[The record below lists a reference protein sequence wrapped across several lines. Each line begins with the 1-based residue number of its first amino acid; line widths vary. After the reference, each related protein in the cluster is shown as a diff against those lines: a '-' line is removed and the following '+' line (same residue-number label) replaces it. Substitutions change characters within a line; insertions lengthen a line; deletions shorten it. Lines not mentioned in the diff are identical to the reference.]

1 MHLHTL
7 CQGHAAGCF
16 NCSRNASSNGSSLA
30 DLAMQHADL
39 KVDSQSFHF
48 CPSTGHGTP
57 SLSRLHVAAQHSAKG
72 GGSSLS
78 DLATQYSAKGSGLL
92 QPSPDIQPS
101 PKGIGSMQPTQHFA
115 KGSGS
120 LQPSLSDLAAQHS
133 AKGSGLMQPSITVQH
148 SAKGSGAMQS
158 AQHSAKGGG
167 SMQPTQHF
175 AKGSGS
181 LQPSLSDLAAQHS
194 AKGSGLMQPSIT
206 VQHSAK
212 GSGAMQSAQHSAKG
226 GGSMQPAQHSAK
238 EGGSVRPSL
247 SDLAAQHSAK
257 GGGLMQPSVAIQ
269 HSAKGSGSMPSAQH
283 SAKGGGSVQPS
294 LSDLAT
300 QHSAKGGGL
309 MQPSLAIQHSS
320 KGSGSIQLAQ
330 HSAKGS
336 RLMQP
341 SLCDLL
347 AQHSSKE
354 SGSLLAGPANRLL
367 VESHGSATQTLAGII
382 SLPGMSSSEMS
393 SFQNRTIGL
402 ASSGVHN
409 LTPGVVSDYDCER
422 PTLAALASLH
432 AAKQHQPSHL
442 SPQSLCSHV
451 SAADIQT
458 DLDSTSIAHREVTSP
473 LGPSSVASGRATSS
487 VVPAVSQSVVPQK
500 SLSHSQTS
508 QHTCTPN
515 SATHSVD
522 SGEDVTTNF
531 AVISSHPT
539 LNALCKGETTQL
551 SLSDLVKE
559 HSLTISE
566 LSHTP
571 LVRSHTEAAKLQ
583 PTSRELQPFL
593 RLTDRIRTTTE
604 APYVGGHVH
613 LREQKP
619 LRPPPGFKHLR
630 HSQPTVQSQTS
641 KSASLS
647 HGYVVADGSFSSPI
661 HSLRSFP
668 SSGIPTPLQFHSYQ
682 SSSNNCA
689 SAVPTL
695 FSVTLCKHYSL
706 GHDRMPYLRICR
718 AQSHVIKEL
727 ACAFDSHVA
736 FNFSSPSPDDIV
748 KQKQAEG
755 FNHNYT

>member
-16 NCSRNASSNGSSLA
+16 NRSRNASSNGSSLA

-57 SLSRLHVAAQHSAKG
+57 RLSRLLVAAQHSAKG

-92 QPSPDIQPS
+92 QPSPAIQPS

-148 SAKGSGAMQS
+148 SAKGSGS
-158 AQHSAKGGG
+158 
-167 SMQPTQHF
+167 
-175 AKGSGS
+175 
-181 LQPSLSDLAAQHS
+181 
-194 AKGSGLMQPSIT
+194 
-206 VQHSAK
+206 
-212 GSGAMQSAQHSAKG
+212 MQSAQHSAKG

-238 EGGSVRPSL
+238 EGGLVQPSL

-320 KGSGSIQLAQ
+320 KGSGSIQPAQ

-336 RLMQP
+336 RLMKP

-347 AQHSSKE
+347 AQHSAKE

-367 VESHGSATQTLAGII
+367 VESHGSATQTLAGIV

-442 SPQSLCSHV
+442 SPKSLCSHV

-531 AVISSHPT
+531 AVTSSHPT

-571 LVRSHTEAAKLQ
+571 LMRSHTEAAKLQ

-647 HGYVVADGSFSSPI
+647 HGYVVADGSFSPLSSPI
-661 HSLRSFP
+661 HSLSSFP
-668 SSGIPTPLQFHSYQ
+668 SSGIPPPLQFHSYQ

-695 FSVTLCKHYSL
+695 FSVTLCKHYSH
-706 GHDRMPYLRICR
+706 GHDRMPYLRIWR
-718 AQSHVIKEL
+718 AHSHVIKEL